1 MWTWTFCCCSS
12 FMFLSLVAESWDLL
26 DLNGNSSSYSCWTNS
41 LKVKSCKVY
50 QSTSSSQSEEGS
62 VLVYCDC
69 ELRYS
74 SAYQIFWLNLN
85 LRQNFKVASCIFL
98 YFFLWISSEVV
109 QGMEVRER
117 FTTRKFPLLILFHY
131 SFALYMY
138 NVVCIFNFILFY

>member
-62 VLVYCDC
+62 VLVHCDC

>member
-74 SAYQIFWLNLN
+74 YTYQIFWLNLN
-85 LRQNFKVASCIFL
+85 LRQNFKVACCIFL

-138 NVVCIFNFILFY
+138 VVCIFNFILFY